1 VSTTLNFQAA
11 TVLLDIE
18 GTIGSKAFVTEV
30 LYPYSRQ
37 HLPAY
42 IDLHRNDPAVAQA
55 LQDTVVLSGNAQADP
70 VQTLLDWIAQDR
82 KAPPLKKLQGL
93 IWQRG
98 FEEGAFQG
106 HLYPDAVQAI
116 RHWHDAGIA
125 LAIYSSGSVRAQAL
139 YFGNSVAGNLL
150 PWFRAHFDTDVGAK
164 VEPTAYAR
172 IAQALGHDPGQ
183 ILFLSDSVAE
193 LRAAR
198 AAGLQVL
205 HVVREDTAADPQ
217 FVGVRD
223 FAELRVERL
232 T

>member
-1 VSTTLNFQAA
+1 VSTLNLQAA

-37 HLPAY
+37 HLRAY
-42 IDLHRNDPAVAQA
+42 VDLNRNDPVVTQA
-55 LQDTVVLSGNAQADP
+55 LDDTQALSGAAQADP
-70 VQTLLDWIAQDR
+70 VDTLLDWIAQDR
-82 KAPPLKKLQGL
+82 KARPLKKLQGL

-106 HLYPDAVQAI
+106 HLFPDAVRALQ
-116 RHWHDAGIA
+116 RWRDAGVG
-125 LAIYSSGSVRAQAL
+125 LAIYSSGSIQAQKL
-139 YFGNSVAGNLL
+139 YFGHSVAGNLL
-150 PWFRAHFDTDVGAK
+150 PWFHAHFDTDVGAK
-164 VEPTAYAR
+164 VESASYAR
-172 IAQALGHDPGQ
+172 IAEALGHDPEQ

-205 HVVREDTAADPQ
+205 HVVREDTVADPQ
-217 FVGVRD
+217 FTGVHD
-223 FAELRVERL
+223 FAGLQVERP